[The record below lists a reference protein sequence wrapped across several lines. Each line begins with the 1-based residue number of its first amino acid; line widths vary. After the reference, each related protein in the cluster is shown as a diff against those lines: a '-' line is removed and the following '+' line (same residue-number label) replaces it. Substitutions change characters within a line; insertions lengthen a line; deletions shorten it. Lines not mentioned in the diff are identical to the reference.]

1 MRQVAGAAL
10 VVTVTPSH
18 EALLEAEWLHPS
30 ATVVAVGSDGEGKRE
45 VGDSVL
51 TSAVLSVVDNRE
63 RASSP
68 HCAAYRADAS

>member
-1 MRQVAGAAL
+1 VRQVAGAAL

-51 TSAVLSVVDNRE
+51 TAAALSVVDNRE

-68 HCAAYRADAS
+68 HCAAAGT